1 MSAAEAR
8 STRLERLLDSEE
20 ESAVKSIIETVHG
33 SFVHTRRV
41 ETLAAHV
48 SDLLPRGLSVL
59 DVGCGDG
66 LLAAHVTKRRPDL
79 QISGIDVL
87 VRGSTHIPVRAFDG
101 TTIPFPSRSID
112 AVVFVDVLHHTVDP
126 LVLLREA
133 VRVSRG
139 IVILKDHTRDGFL
152 AGPTLRVMD
161 WVGNARHGVA
171 LPYNYLSTFEWR
183 RAFKAVGLRPV
194 AWRGELAL
202 YPTPANWIFERSLH
216 FIASLQT
223 AHATGE

>member
-1 MSAAEAR
+1 VSAAEAR

-161 WVGNARHGVA
+161 WVGNARFGVSLPHHYRRKRDWHAAFDA
-171 LPYNYLSTFEWR
+171 LGWTVTTWNEQLGLYQP
-183 RAFKAVGLRPV
+183 ALRPV
-194 AWRGELAL
+194 
-202 YPTPANWIFERSLH
+202 FEHGLH
-216 FIASLQT
+216 FV
-223 AHATGE
+223 ATLRPAPSNA

>member
-1 MSAAEAR
+1 V
-8 STRLERLLDSEE
+8 LERLLDSEE

-171 LPYNYLSTFEWR
+171 LPYNYLSRQEWE
-183 RAFKAVGLRPV
+183 AIFGQVGIKAQS
-194 AWRGELAL
+194 WRENLAL
-202 YPTPANWIFERSLH
+202 YPFPANLLFDRGLH
-216 FIASLQT
+216 FVALLR
-223 AHATGE
+223 